1 MRVVVQRALDAKCL
15 VNEENVGSIDKGFM
29 LLVGFTHHDTMKEV
43 KALTKKIVGLRIFED
58 EQGKMN
64 KSIHDIN
71 GEILAISQFTLYADA
86 KHGNRPSFTETM
98 AYEQANLLFS
108 QFIEE
113 LKTYI
118 PKVQTGVFG
127 ADMKISF
134 VNDGPV
140 TILLDSQELL

>member
-15 VNEENVGSIDKGFM
+15 VNEENVGSMDKGFM

-71 GEILAISQFTLYADA
+71 GEILAISQFTLYANA
-86 KHGNRPSFTETM
+86 KHGNRPSFTEAM

-113 LKTYI
+113 LKNYI
-118 PKVQTGVFG
+118 PKVHTGVFG